1 MVVIVI
7 VVGSSSDIISI
18 RSIGQLWD
26 HEVGTLSS
34 WLISLVVLTITLGDT
49 FKSLAETAG
58 LSGIWSAMS
67 RQFNVAAI
75 SLLGVYPMAR
85 LKSLKALAPV
95 SISGVVGI
103 LVLCKKI
110 MIGIAIVN
118 NMFM

>member
-58 LSGIWSAMS
+58 LSGLLCLVNSMLL
-67 RQFNVAAI
+67 QFHCWECTPWLDS
-75 SLLGVYPMAR
+75 SLLKHWHQYQ
-85 LKSLKALAPV
+85 
-95 SISGVVGI
+95 VV
-103 LVLCKKI
+103 
-110 MIGIAIVN
+110 A
-118 NMFM
+118 